1 MTGAMPELR
10 PRITVIGVGGAGG
23 NAVNNMIR
31 SHLEGVEFA
40 VANTDAQAL
49 TQSNADKRIQL
60 GITVTQGLGAGS
72 RPDIGRIAAEEALE
86 DIIDD
91 LRGSNMAFIAAGM
104 GGGTGTGAAPVIARA
119 AREQGILTVGV
130 VTKPFQFEG
139 AHRMR
144 IAEAGI
150 EELEQYVDTLIIIPN
165 QNLFR
170 VANEK
175 TTFSDAFK
183 MADDV
188 LHSGVRGVTDLMVMP
203 GLINLDFAD
212 IRAVMSEM
220 GKAMMG
226 TGEASGER
234 RALDAA
240 EAAISN
246 PLLDDI
252 SMKGARGMLI
262 NITGGPDMTLFE
274 VDEAANRVRSEV
286 DPDAYI
292 IFGST
297 FDDSMDGLMRV
308 SVVATGMDAST
319 AAHPIPATLNL
330 LGAVGGTTT
339 SQSTVPADAAVAADD
354 DPASEGVEM
363 EDAVGPDKAAA
374 FQVTAADGS
383 DNREDKQTPELPAAA
398 ARTSAPPLADTP
410 DVFIPPL
417 PVTRSGVEMRSAPDP
432 FKDAAMKNGSRPSEG
447 ETVRAKP
454 RVSSLFA
461 RVTGAGRLSRATKPE
476 AGSEP
481 VEERPVAPP
490 KQQRLGGL
498 NPEERLPASQ
508 PEEEVLDIP
517 AFLRRQAN

>member
-1 MTGAMPELR
+1 MTLNLSVPLASEMPELR

-40 VANTDAQAL
+40 VANTDSQAL
-49 TQSNADKRIQL
+49 TQSSADKRIQL
-60 GITVTQGLGAGS
+60 GVTVTQGLGAGS

-150 EELEQYVDTLIIIPN
+150 EELEQFVDTLIIIPN

-297 FDDSMDGLMRV
+297 FDDTMEGMMRV
-308 SVVATGMDAST
+308 SVVATGMDAAT
-319 AAHPIPATLNL
+319 AAHPIPSKLNL
-330 LGAVGGTTT
+330 VSSVGDTTV
-339 SQSTVPADAAVAADD
+339 SEPTVSGDD
-354 DPASEGVEM
+354 DPAGESLETGN
-363 EDAVGPDKAAA
+363 DLGLDTAAA

-383 DNREDKQTPELPAAA
+383 DIGEGRPDVPAAA
-398 ARTSAPPLADTP
+398 SASPLANTP
-410 DVFIPPL
+410 DVFIPPQ
-417 PVTRSGVEMRSAPDP
+417 PVTRSGVETRSAPDP
-432 FKDAAMKNGSRPSEG
+432 FKDAAMKNGIRPSEG
-447 ETVRAKP
+447 EAARAKP

-461 RVTGAGRLSRATKPE
+461 RVTGAGRVSRATKPE

-481 VEERPVAPP
+481 VAERPVAPP
-490 KQQRLGGL
+490 MQQRLGGL